1 MNARSVRKVIPAG
14 MWYGLGIMCG
24 NGYEFANRIVWRS
37 DSEALYE
44 DWERIGGDF
53 RKVMGEVDSEL
64 DSERN
69 QQGESDLG
77 EHV

>member
-1 MNARSVRKVIPAG
+1 MKVRKVVLAE

-24 NGYEFANRIVWRS
+24 NGYEFADKILRRS
-37 DSEALYE
+37 DSEALHE

-69 QQGESDLG
+69 QQGESDLA